1 MRGVVGHLRNDDGA
15 AVDRPFAESLVR
27 KRGVVEAEPLHVGAQ
42 LPRARSA
49 RTSVSSNSDPQY
61 VVCTDASYGTVTK
74 LTGNVPRAMP
84 TIVTSPPIRTEPDAI
99 PNVASAPTKS
109 TTSSAPLPLVAA
121 LTRDATSSSAFHAS
135 SAPTARRARAW
146 SLRRRPR

>member
-1 MRGVVGHLRNDDGA
+1 M
-15 AVDRPFAESLVR
+15 
-27 KRGVVEAEPLHVGAQ
+27 
-42 LPRARSA
+42 
-49 RTSVSSNSDPQY
+49 SSNSDPQY

-135 SAPTARRARAW
+135 SAPTARASSSLESAASTAMTRAGVSARKICTAMWPRPPIPITTAVVPGTSDARDRAIA
-146 SLRRRPR
+146 